1 MSTFDPGHP
10 LPVFGG
16 IPTYCRA
23 TLTEPDR
30 VERGYAA
37 VAGVTWDHT
46 SPGTIGARFGAKAI
60 REGSIYLG
68 YHLQSAKAMATGL
81 LEVSTLEPL
90 TLSADSRLVDCGDLR
105 IYPADTARTVDAIA
119 EQASL
124 LVRRGATPIFLGG
137 DRFVAYPLWRGV
149 AAASEEPV
157 GFLQIAADL
166 CLAADAD
173 ELWGRLWRGATNRR
187 ILESRNPAPAGMAW
201 LGTSGFVP
209 AQDWDFARAQGLR
222 VVTARQARAE
232 GVASAARRALD
243 GALGGAA
250 RVYISIDVGVVD
262 GVYAPGTDRPHLG
275 GLSNVEFLELMDALA
290 DAPLAGLDVVGVVPN
305 VELPI
310 TTARLAAV
318 AILRILAKR
327 VTA

>member
-1 MSTFDPGHP
+1 MSSFDPGHP

-23 TLTEPDR
+23 TLTEPGR
-30 VERGYAA
+30 IEPGYVA

-46 SPGTIGARFGAKAI
+46 SPGTIGARFGPKAI

-68 YHLQSAKAMATGL
+68 YHLQAAKALATGL

-90 TLSADSRLVDCGDLR
+90 RLSADSRLVDCGDLR
-105 IYPADTARTVDAIA
+105 IYPADTARTVEAIA

-124 LVRRGATPIFLGG
+124 VVRRGATPVFLGG

-149 AAASEEPV
+149 AAASPEPI
-157 GFLQIAADL
+157 GFLQVAADL
-166 CLAADAD
+166 CLAAEAD
-173 ELWGRLWRGATNRR
+173 PLWGRLWRGATNRR
-187 ILESRNPAPAGMAW
+187 ILESRAPAPAGMAW
-201 LGTSGFVP
+201 LGTSGFVAAP
-209 AQDWDFARAQGLR
+209 DWDYARAQGLT

-232 GVASAARRALD
+232 GLGPAARRALD
-243 GALGGAA
+243 AARGGAS
-250 RVYISIDVGVVD
+250 RVYVSIDIGVVD
-262 GVYAPGTDRPHLG
+262 GVFAPGTEQPHVG

-318 AILRILAKR
+318 ALLRILAKR
-327 VTA
+327 VSA

>member
-1 MSTFDPGHP
+1 
-10 LPVFGG
+10 
-16 IPTYCRA
+16 
-23 TLTEPDR
+23 
-30 VERGYAA
+30 
-37 VAGVTWDHT
+37 
-46 SPGTIGARFGAKAI
+46 
-60 REGSIYLG
+60 
-68 YHLQSAKAMATGL
+68 
-81 LEVSTLEPL
+81 
-90 TLSADSRLVDCGDLR
+90 
-105 IYPADTARTVDAIA
+105 
-119 EQASL
+119 
-124 LVRRGATPIFLGG
+124 
-137 DRFVAYPLWRGV
+137 V
-149 AAASEEPV
+149 AAATEEPV

-209 AQDWDFARAQGLR
+209 AQDWDFARAQGFR
-222 VVTARQARAE
+222 VVTARQVRAE
-232 GVASAARRALD
+232 GVAAAARRALD
-243 GALGGAA
+243 GALGEAT

-318 AILRILAKR
+318 AILRLLAKR
-327 VTA
+327 VSA

>member
-1 MSTFDPGHP
+1 MSSFDPGHP

-23 TLTEPDR
+23 TLTEPGR
-30 VERGYAA
+30 VEPGYVA

-46 SPGTIGARFGAKAI
+46 SPGTIGARFGPKAI

-90 TLSADSRLVDCGDLR
+90 RLSADSRIVDCGDLR
-105 IYPADTARTVDAIA
+105 IYPADTARTVEAIA

-124 LVRRGATPIFLGG
+124 VVQRGATPVFLGG

-149 AAASEEPV
+149 AAPHREPV

-166 CLAADAD
+166 CLAAEAD

-187 ILESRNPAPAGMAW
+187 ILESRTPAPAGMAW

-209 AQDWDFARAQGLR
+209 AQDWDFARAQGLT
-222 VVTARQARAE
+222 VVTARQARTE
-232 GVASAARRALD
+232 GVAAAARRALD
-243 GALGGAA
+243 RALGGAS
-250 RVYISIDVGVVD
+250 RVYVSIDIGVVD

-275 GLSNVEFLELMDALA
+275 GLTNAEFLELMDALA
-290 DAPLAGLDVVGVVPN
+290 DAPFAALDVVGVVPN

-310 TTARLAAV
+310 TTARLAAI
-318 AILRILAKR
+318 AILRLLAKR
-327 VTA
+327 VSA

>member
-23 TLTEPDR
+23 TLTEPGR
-30 VERGYAA
+30 VEPGSVA

-46 SPGTIGARFGAKAI
+46 SPGTVGARFGPKAI

-68 YHLQSAKAMATGL
+68 YHLQAAKAMATGL

-90 TLSADSRLVDCGDLR
+90 RLSADSRLVDCGDLR
-105 IYPADTARTVDAIA
+105 IYPADTARTVEAIA

-124 LVRRGATPIFLGG
+124 IVHRGATPVFLGG

-166 CLAADAD
+166 CLAADTD

-187 ILESRNPAPAGMAW
+187 ILESRTPAPAGMAW
-201 LGTSGFVP
+201 LGTAGFVP
-209 AQDWDFARAQGLR
+209 AQDWDFARAQGLS

-232 GVASAARRALD
+232 GVAAAAGRAVD
-243 GALGGAA
+243 RALGGAA
-250 RVYISIDVGVVD
+250 RVYVSIDIGVVD

-275 GLSNVEFLELMDALA
+275 GFSSVEFLELMDALA
-290 DAPLAGLDVVGVVPN
+290 DAPLAGLDMVGVVPN

-327 VTA
+327 MSA